1 MFVIYW
7 ILVGMD
13 SGHDMIDV
21 PMDCPMLRSDWVG
34 CLPCLFTRGRGS
46 LYKKRIHSLE
56 IEIKLKVQG

>member
-1 MFVIYW
+1 
-7 ILVGMD
+7 MD

-34 CLPCLFTRGRGS
+34 CLPCLLIKCRDS

-56 IEIKLKVQG
+56 I